1 MDPREY
7 GNALYLLAKEEGITE
22 KIKEEAAVVSKLLSD
37 NPKYITL
44 LDTPAVTGAEKSNLI
59 DSAFS
64 GLHTHLLSFLKI
76 LVSKRSV
83 YLFSRAYA
91 AYCDAY
97 DEDNNILHAHAVTA
111 VALSQ
116 AQSSAL
122 IGKLSTLTGKNVVLT
137 NTVDKHLV
145 GGMKLQF
152 NGKQLDGTLEAQLV
166 ALRKSLKQTNL

>member
-7 GNALYLLAKEEGITE
+7 GNALYLLAKEEGITDR
-22 KIKEEAAVVSKLLSD
+22 IKEESEAVASLLSD
-37 NPKYITL
+37 NPKYVTL
-44 LDTPAVTGAEKSNLI
+44 LDTPAVTGAEKNQLL
-59 DSAFS
+59 DTAFT

-83 YLFSRAYA
+83 YLFPRAYA

-111 VALSQ
+111 GALSEAQ
-116 AQSSAL
+116 AD
-122 IGKLSTLTGKNVVLT
+122 KLRNKLEALTGKNVILK
-137 NTVDKHLV
+137 NTVDKGLV